1 MTLEFLFSAVWEMS
15 LTGTIVICVV
25 VLVRLC
31 LKRLPKTFSYA
42 LWAVVL
48 FRLLCPVSLTS
59 PVSLF
64 SVVKPLELP
73 GAAKTER
80 VLVEY
85 FDSVPKDRLQTTY
98 PSSVIVGDKFFT
110 YPITAPTPIEKTETF
125 AFETVWLVG
134 IAVSAVWGI
143 VSSLRLR
150 RRLVGSVDA
159 GGRVRL
165 ADHIDTPF
173 VFGLF
178 RPKIYLPSELD
189 LGKQP
194 YILCHEQYHIRRGDH
209 VWRFLAYAALCIHWF
224 NPLVWLAF
232 YLSGKDMEMS
242 CDEAVVRRMG
252 ADVRADYSA
261 SLLAFGTSLRSFSAS
276 PIAFG
281 EGSTKGR
288 IKNLLRWKNPAL
300 WLILVAIVLCAVVA
314 VVCLVDP
321 QSTGVFGYDY
331 DVTEIVFD
339 HGFFSSTYTSIATT
353 PEYRVDES
361 GVLWVKERKI
371 FDHTIGG
378 WQAVGEL
385 TPVVLTA
392 ENFVNGFGPLNWR
405 NTSVSAEGLL
415 ADNRRAWVV
424 KTEGSGLSYYLLE
437 QIDGKLYL
445 ACWYDRNDYDA
456 VEGLGD
462 SEVLVRWLF
471 SVERAGEISGSAY
484 KSDEHSR
491 YTIGTWLYQTPG
503 LRQWVAYYEFHVN
516 PVGVLYRRV
525 TFDGYAPEE
534 WEPLGVLK
542 KTTIEPE
549 VLKNAFIAD
558 VGWQNEAVNAET
570 LLAENRTV
578 WGTSFPLYE
587 NENQWVSYL
596 NYYLFEQKNGEHYL
610 MEWFD
615 ATPYTREDTTDP
627 IMAQYLLGLRKTAFD
642 EPEEILQKELTQQ
655 DLESLEHDSGLTTQ
669 TTSYATV
676 SSPNRRI
683 VRTMYSGRLRFSGDV
698 AKAMYD
704 ELEFGSEILFTY
716 IGGVRQ
722 SDPGQLERIAR
733 VEKIAGPS
741 AIASIPTEFEATIRV
756 YNWLEGYFTLEV
768 TDDVIPDAEHVLVF
782 SSLGDLAIS
791 SESYQKLQTL
801 QFPQRARFT
810 TDGTVYRYDRTNGVT
825 EYRIEPITVELI
837 ETQP

>member
-1 MTLEFLFSAVWEMS
+1 
-15 LTGTIVICVV
+15 
-25 VLVRLC
+25 
-31 LKRLPKTFSYA
+31 LKRLPKAFSYA

-73 GAAKTER
+73 GAAKTES

-125 AFETVWLVG
+125 AFETVWLIG
-134 IAVSAVWGI
+134 IAVGAVWGI

-150 RRLVGSVDA
+150 RRLIGSVEA

-178 RPKIYLPSELD
+178 RPKIYLPSD
-189 LGKQP
+189 LNVEKQP
-194 YILCHEQYHIRRGDH
+194 HILRHEQYHIRRGDH

-261 SLLAFGTSLRSFSAS
+261 SLLAFGTSLRAFSAS

-339 HGFFSSTYTSIATT
+339 HGLFSSTYTSIATT

-392 ENFVNGFGPLNWR
+392 ENFTNGFGLLNWR
-405 NTSVSAEGLL
+405 DASVSAEGLL
-415 ADNRRAWVV
+415 ANSRRAWVV

-456 VEGLGD
+456 VEGLGEG
-462 SEVLVRWLF
+462 EVLVRWLF
-471 SVERAGEISGSAY
+471 SVERVGEISGSAY
-484 KSDEHSR
+484 NPNENIR
-491 YTIGTWLYQTPG
+491 YTPVKVVYLHPERDSPVWQDDAGNPFHLWEYQWNSDDQFF
-503 LRQWVAYYEFHVN
+503 LRFISEWDGPQMWEL
-516 PVGVLYRRV
+516 VGRV
-525 TFDGYAPEE
+525 EKATVDATLFA
-534 WEPLGVLK
+534 
-542 KTTIEPE
+542 
-549 VLKNAFIAD
+549 NAFRSDTAFD
-558 VGWQNEAVNAET
+558 PAE
-570 LLAENRTV
+570 LLAENRAAYAIPSRVRVETEEV
-578 WGTSFPLYE
+578 FG
-587 NENQWVSYL
+587 NYL
-596 NYYLFEQKNGEHYL
+596 NYYLLEQANGEVYL
-610 MEWFD
+610 VEWMD
-615 ATPYTREDTTDP
+615 APYYSPERVDDTMIVLTVT
-627 IMAQYLLGLRKTAFD
+627 LLETTEMD
-642 EPEEILQKELTQQ
+642 EPITEYTEDGGHLAAQTTKFATSIGNGVLW
-655 DLESLEHDSGLTTQ
+655 DRSSGLF
-669 TTSYATV
+669 Y
-676 SSPNRRI
+676 
-683 VRTMYSGRLRFSGDV
+683 GDAV
-698 AKAMYD
+698 YQWIDAP
-704 ELEFGSEILFTY
+704 LEIGSEIRYTY
-716 IGGVRQ
+716 TGVILQ
-722 SDPGQLERIAR
+722 TSPGRISQILYA
-733 VEKIAGPS
+733 EKTLSPS
-741 AIASIPTEFEATIRV
+741 AAIPIPVQLSAQASVAWEWANTMTLVLP
-756 YNWLEGYFTLEV
+756 EGIL
-768 TDDVIPDAEHVLVF
+768 P
-782 SSLGDLAIS
+782 
-791 SESYQKLQTL
+791 
-801 QFPQRARFT
+801 
-810 TDGTVYRYDRTNGVT
+810 
-825 EYRIEPITVELI
+825 
-837 ETQP
+837 ETP